1 MERLRRRGKGDTME
15 RKKTGLRDGEWL
27 RAETTRIRRMD
38 LYMPLAEIFLL
49 FREEDQAVFL
59 DSSLENKLGRYSIVG
74 RRPYLTL
81 RKESGQLFI
90 NGERSDQAFET
101 VLETYLEE
109 HQEENPTHLPM
120 ISGAI
125 GYFTYDY
132 GRRRAGVDSRFEEQ
146 ETDLIPEAVW
156 NFYDQY
162 LIEDHKERAIY
173 LIAGGKTEPAEA
185 GIREL
190 EEQIRKL
197 YSERERVS
205 EKTEGERSN
214 VIVREDSTE
223 AEYLETVKKMCDYIV
238 EGDIYIANLT
248 RQLVMESKK
257 DPYEVF
263 ETLRRINPSPFGGY
277 FQYGDFQ
284 IVSAS
289 PERFLKMEQGEIETR
304 PIKGTRRRGHD
315 PEEDAALRKELENSE
330 KDRSELLMIVDLE
343 RNDLS
348 RVCEPYSVQVPE
360 LFEVEAYATVFHLVS
375 TVTGKLEQGRTVMD
389 LVEAAFPGG
398 SITGA
403 PKYRAMEIIDELERG
418 KRGLYTGSM
427 GYITLDG
434 CCDLNIVIR
443 TLVHKD
449 GAYHLGVGGGITCE
463 SEPEFE
469 FEETWQKA
477 VALLEALKVQ

>member
-1 MERLRRRGKGDTME
+1 MK
-15 RKKTGLRDGEWL
+15 
-27 RAETTRIRRMD
+27 
-38 LYMPLAEIFLL
+38 
-49 FREEDQAVFL
+49 
-59 DSSLENKLGRYSIVG
+59 N
-74 RRPYLTL
+74 
-81 RKESGQLFI
+81 
-90 NGERSDQAFET
+90 
-101 VLETYLEE
+101 YLEE
-109 HQEENPTHLPM
+109 YREENPTHLPM

-146 ETDLIPEAVW
+146 EADLIPEAVW

-162 LIEDHKERAIY
+162 LVEDHEERSVY
-173 LIAGGKTEPAEA
+173 LIAGGKTEPAEE
-185 GIREL
+185 GIRAL
-190 EEQIRKL
+190 EEEIRKL
-197 YSERERVS
+197 RETDKNRLGEGRSSDYANTLCKS
-205 EKTEGERSN
+205 EKAGLKLN
-214 VIVREDSTE
+214 IREDSTE
-223 AEYLETVKKMCDYIV
+223 AEYLATVKKMCDYIV

-248 RQLVMESKK
+248 RQLVMESEKE
-257 DPYEVF
+257 PYEVF
-263 ETLRRINPSPFGGY
+263 EILRRINPSPFGGY

-289 PERFLKMEQGEIETR
+289 PERFLKMEQGRIETR

-315 PEEDAALRKELENSE
+315 PEEDAALRKELEDSG

-403 PKYRAMEIIDELERG
+403 PKIRAMEIIDELERG

-449 GAYHLGVGGGITCE
+449 GRYHLGVGGGITCE

-477 VALLEALKVQ
+477 QALLEALR

>member
-1 MERLRRRGKGDTME
+1 
-15 RKKTGLRDGEWL
+15 
-27 RAETTRIRRMD
+27 
-38 LYMPLAEIFLL
+38 
-49 FREEDQAVFL
+49 
-59 DSSLENKLGRYSIVG
+59 
-74 RRPYLTL
+74 
-81 RKESGQLFI
+81 
-90 NGERSDQAFET
+90 
-101 VLETYLEE
+101 
-109 HQEENPTHLPM
+109 
-120 ISGAI
+120 
-125 GYFTYDY
+125 
-132 GRRRAGVDSRFEEQ
+132 
-146 ETDLIPEAVW
+146 
-156 NFYDQY
+156 
-162 LIEDHKERAIY
+162 
-173 LIAGGKTEPAEA
+173 
-185 GIREL
+185 
-190 EEQIRKL
+190 
-197 YSERERVS
+197 
-205 EKTEGERSN
+205 
-214 VIVREDSTE
+214 
-223 AEYLETVKKMCDYIV
+223 MCDYIV

-403 PKYRAMEIIDELERG
+403 PKIRAMEIIDELERG